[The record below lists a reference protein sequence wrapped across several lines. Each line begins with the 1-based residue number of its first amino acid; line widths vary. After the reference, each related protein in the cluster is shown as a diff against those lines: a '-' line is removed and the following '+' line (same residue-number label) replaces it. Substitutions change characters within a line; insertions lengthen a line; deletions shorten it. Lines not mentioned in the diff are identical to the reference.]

1 MRAAL
6 RHPSRFPIFLA
17 AAILL
22 PIAVI
27 PVLGNEPTPVRAPT
41 TITADTTW
49 EGPILVDAAIIVP
62 AGTTL
67 TLRPGATLRFR
78 GDAGLTVLGA
88 LRAEG
93 SAEQPVA
100 FLAEGNGPWAG
111 IVLANVVQP
120 SLLKNCRILAAR
132 ALVISAGD
140 HVVEQCEIT
149 AGAIGVDIT
158 GDNARP
164 VLRANR
170 IHDMR
175 EGGIRCLGK
184 STPLIESNTIESCG
198 PFGVHASQGAAPLIR
213 GNTIVA
219 CASGIE
225 LVQTAP
231 FVRDNRVRKCE
242 QGITLTS
249 TSGGK
254 PVQGNTVEDCG
265 TGILVQ
271 QFSSPE
277 VSGNTVVRN
286 KDGIVCY
293 QGARPLIRNNTV
305 EKNATGITCVQ
316 LANAVIEANVISG
329 NKRGIFLE
337 TSSYATVR
345 GNDIIDN
352 AVQMELGT
360 MMSADW
366 EKRAGTKPQRGRQQ
380 QAQLRGQRGGMG
392 PAVID
397 ASRENV
403 EISGSVDAT
412 ENWWGENATR
422 EMVQKGPDANIAGM
436 VDAFDHP
443 TRSYEGY
450 DGEFAQDRIRYAP
463 WAKERI
469 ATAGIPVSIVPGGQG
484 ESR

>member
-1 MRAAL
+1 MAT
-6 RHPSRFPIFLA
+6 
-17 AAILL
+17 AILL
-22 PIAVI
+22 FASAPR
-27 PVLGNEPTPVRAPT
+27 VLGDEQAAIHAPSTIRAD
-41 TITADTTW
+41 ATW
-49 EGPILVDAAIIVP
+49 EGNILVDATLTVP
-62 AGTTL
+62 AGATL
-67 TLRPGATLRFR
+67 SLRPGTALRFTSE
-78 GDAGLTVLGA
+78 AGLTVHGV

-93 SAEQPVA
+93 TVEQPVTFA
-100 FLAEGNGPWAG
+100 AAGDGNWAG
-111 IVLANVVQP
+111 IVLANGDQP
-120 SLLKNCRILAAR
+120 SLLKQCRIHAAR
-132 ALVISAGD
+132 ALVIQAGN
-140 HVVEQCEIT
+140 HVVEQCEFA
-149 AGAIGVDIT
+149 AGAIGVDVT

-170 IHDMR
+170 IREMR

-184 STPLIESNTIESCG
+184 STPLIEGNTIESCG

-242 QGITLTS
+242 RGITLAS

-254 PVQGNTVEDCG
+254 PVQGNTVEDCE

-271 QFSSPE
+271 QFSTPE
-277 VSGNTVVRN
+277 LSGNTVVRN
-286 KDGIVCY
+286 KDGIVCF

-380 QAQLRGQRGGMG
+380 QAQLRGQRGGMD

-412 ENWWGENATR
+412 KNWWGESTTR
-422 EMVQKGPDANIAGM
+422 EMEQKGPDANIAGM
-436 VDAFDHP
+436 IDAFDHP
-443 TRSYEGY
+443 TRGYEGY
-450 DGEFAQDRIRYAP
+450 DGGFAQDRIRYAP